1 MNIGLDVDGVLVDV
15 RTFQLREGKRYFQ
28 KKYGISIKNPD
39 MFEVQDVFECTKKQR
54 ESFWIKYIW
63 KYCLK
68 EPMTEDAAEVVN
80 SLREEGH
87 RIVIITSR
95 VHTTETGITGKLFR
109 WMLRHWLRKNHMTYD
124 DIIFCEEKGSGVDKL
139 RVCKENNI
147 DVMVDDSP
155 ENLYEIRKNNQVI
168 CYTAAWNLK
177 CHDLDACRVNSF
189 KELHAMI
196 HRKLEEKRMVFNY
209 EGTDNYEKV
218 CAQIEQWI
226 TTPKFVSLLHAY
238 GYEETT
244 NQSLQSRVES
254 LIKFSDKW
262 DFRAMQGSAR
272 WEIAEQEM
280 ENDMKKLIFE
290 TATTQGLKGCV
301 APAKREYDYI
311 FVLGGAR
318 MSCMFRM
325 KYAKEICD
333 TYNLS
338 VKNIVGL
345 AGMRPI
351 MDSERNATDTYAPHA
366 KTEFDLMRAAM
377 NQVYGSV
384 ELQLKKE
391 DVTSNLNESWAI
403 EEYRFK
409 DREIALL
416 AAPSKEPEK
425 RRANTADTFSFFME
439 EKQVKKGKT
448 ILLITSQIYVPY
460 QQLEAV
466 RILGMPYSHS
476 IETVGFTN
484 EWSLGLQGLQKPEN
498 YLQEMRSVLQSA
510 GRILSINQ

>member
-1 MNIGLDVDGVLVDV
+1 
-15 RTFQLREGKRYFQ
+15 
-28 KKYGISIKNPD
+28 
-39 MFEVQDVFECTKKQR
+39 
-54 ESFWIKYIW
+54 
-63 KYCLK
+63 
-68 EPMTEDAAEVVN
+68 
-80 SLREEGH
+80 
-87 RIVIITSR
+87 
-95 VHTTETGITGKLFR
+95 
-109 WMLRHWLRKNHMTYD
+109 
-124 DIIFCEEKGSGVDKL
+124 
-139 RVCKENNI
+139 
-147 DVMVDDSP
+147 
-155 ENLYEIRKNNQVI
+155 
-168 CYTAAWNLK
+168 
-177 CHDLDACRVNSF
+177 
-189 KELHAMI
+189 
-196 HRKLEEKRMVFNY
+196 MVFNY

-280 ENDMKKLIFE
+280 GNDMKKLIFE

-384 ELQLKKE
+384 EMQLKKE
-391 DVTSNLNESWAI
+391 DITSNLNESWAI
-403 EEYRFK
+403 EVYRFK

-466 RILGMPYSHS
+466 RILGMPYGHS
-476 IETVGFTN
+476 IETVGFPN